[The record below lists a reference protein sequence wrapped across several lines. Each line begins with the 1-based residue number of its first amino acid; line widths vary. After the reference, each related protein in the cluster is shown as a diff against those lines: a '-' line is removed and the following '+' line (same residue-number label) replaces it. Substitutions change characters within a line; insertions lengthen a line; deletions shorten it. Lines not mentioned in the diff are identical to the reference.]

1 MQEASFKIYNAS
13 AGSGKTYTLA
23 KAYLKIVLSSKN
35 SSRQILAITFT
46 NKAVSEMKRR
56 ILDSLFNF
64 SLSEVPRESTS
75 MFAEICDELHVD
87 AGTLRKKS
95 KIVLK
100 EILHNYA
107 FFDVSTIDKFTHR
120 IIRTFARDLR
130 LPQNFEVVLD
140 TALLLDE
147 AVAKLIDKA
156 GEDEEL
162 TQVLIDFAL
171 EKIEGDRNWDISFDL
186 NKIGKLLFNE
196 NYSLHLEKLQFKQIR
211 DFSQLKNE
219 IIGQIKSIEQLI
231 IQKSQ
236 NALDIIKEEGFDYSD
251 FPRET
256 LPNHFKKLKE
266 ATFDPILLYK
276 NKLEENLVDG
286 KILKVNIS
294 PKSTLAP
301 RILEIYLHI
310 KSKVYTRAF
319 LKNVYNNIV
328 PLTLLNAIQNEVKKI
343 QTDRDQLSI
352 SEFNTI
358 ISNQIKDQPAPF
370 IYERLG
376 EKYRHYFVDEFQD
389 TSQMQWSNL
398 IPLIGNALESEDL
411 QGKRGS
417 LLLVGDA
424 KQAIYRWRGG
434 KAEQFLNLVNE
445 KNNPFVVHPQIES
458 LPRNFRSYEEIVKH
472 NNDFFTVTCPILNN
486 QIYQALFLEGNKQ
499 EHNSKPGGYVNYYF
513 IEKEEDFGLED
524 FYCKEVFKTIQT
536 VLEKNYSLN
545 DMVILVRDNK
555 HGIILADFLTQK
567 GIPVISADSLL
578 IKSSLKVKFL
588 IDLLEYSIHQELETS
603 YDILNY
609 LVRDSGKKHPFIKE
623 NLRCLGK
630 FLKLQYDLD
639 LERFKQVSVYDGL
652 EYAIKIFALAE
663 DSDAYVTYFMDVVF
677 EVEQREGTGIQT
689 FLLYWEKKKD
699 NLGITAPENVDA
711 LQIMSVHKAKGLEF
725 PIVIFPFANSHIYK
739 EIDPKLWLPIPD
751 GNLEGFTELLIS
763 KKQEVADYGS
773 AAKVFYDEE
782 QHKLELDA
790 FNVLYVA
797 LTRAEKALFI
807 ISEKDL
813 SKNGE
818 HKIEYYSGL
827 FIHYLKQKGLWDGI
841 QSQYT
846 FGNLEMN
853 TNNSVVISQENI
865 VYKYTYKERPEFRIL
880 AKSGNLWDTEVGA
893 ARVRGNLIH
902 SILGL
907 IETEKDVSKALATLK
922 RNGDLAVEDVA
933 DIESKINQIINNEE
947 LRDFY
952 KDGSLVLNERDIIA
966 NNGSILRP
974 DRIVIREDKATIMD
988 YKTGKRNVR
997 YYDQVLS
1004 YAGVLQEMGYKI
1016 ENKIIIYINET
1027 VEPEFI

>member
-196 NYSLHLEKLQFKQIR
+196 NHSLHLEKLQFKQIR
-211 DFSQLKNE
+211 DFSKLKNE

-301 RILEIYLHI
+301 RILEIYLQI

-389 TSQMQWSNL
+389 TSEMQWSNL

-458 LPRNFRSYEEIVKH
+458 LPRNFRSYEVIVKH

-486 QIYQALFLEGNKQ
+486 QIYQTLFLEGNKQ
-499 EHNSKPGGYVNYYF
+499 GHNSKPGGYVNYCF

-524 FYCKEVFKTIQT
+524 LYCKEVFKTIQT

-588 IDLLEYSIHQELETS
+588 IDLLQYSIHQELETS

-609 LVRDSGKKHPFIKE
+609 LVQDSGKKHPFIKE

-751 GNLEGFTELLIS
+751 GTLEGFTELLIS
-763 KKQEVADYGS
+763 KKQEVADYGP
-773 AAKVFYDEE
+773 AAKIFYDEE

-818 HKIEYYSGL
+818 HKIDYYSGL

-853 TNNSVVISQENI
+853 TNNSEVTSQENI

-988 YKTGKRNVR
+988 YKTGKRNVS

-1004 YAGVLQEMGYKI
+1004 YAGALHEMGYKI

-1027 VEPEFI
+1027 VESEFI